1 MAASGL
7 FLFRPSR
14 LVVAPLQHRPLMI
27 AGAVEPIVDGD
38 AGINISV
45 VESHPEGVLC
55 AINKYSPPVL
65 AGDQIDVYWDGDKIF
80 HKELQPEEV
89 DGDFLFF
96 FLPVAPMV
104 PGWVETVYYVL
115 TRKDETVPDDPSA
128 GLRVLVKL
136 DRPGGRDKEPHL
148 PGHSELH
155 QPQLPQD
162 VIDNGIDAEWAAS
175 GVPVTIPFY
184 LGIFPYDVV
193 NLHWGSVRIPHTVT
207 PDQANRENPI
217 IITVDQDAILAGGDS
232 AALPVRYFPH
242 DPVWNWAEKHS
253 ISTTVLVDAGAW
265 RLESPIINEAVN
277 GVITLKDLNNED
289 VTVLVKIAGDDFAIG
304 DTVKLTWIG
313 TPAVGKPLIHT
324 QSRTVD
330 NIPHHLEFKV
340 PYAEV
345 RAIAMGSADASYVL
359 TKLDNSPPLS
369 SKRAFA
375 DVVGDV
381 AIIPAPIV
389 EQAVGGTLEPDNEYA
404 TVRVSYPGMASGDS
418 LNLIW
423 LGTQA
428 NGQSYLHEEPHTVS
442 AGEAADKL
450 VTFHIDSQ
458 HIVVLDKGSLDLSYR
473 ITNDAV
479 ALYGISESERLLLKV
494 EQLRTTLPV
503 PVVLEADP
511 PDVLDPS
518 KVFHNVNVR
527 VNYLGTLPG
536 DILTCHWSGNGPFGS
551 TTNWVPITT
560 VTAGKPVTFR
570 VAEEFVAANIGKYVK
585 VRYTVK
591 HAATGLWSYSVT
603 LNLLVAA
610 WIAPTLDTV
619 TDSKGPVPQGGITF
633 DRSVTVTGKAS
644 PNQKVRLLDGT
655 TSLGEPTANGSG
667 TWTQVVSA
675 LTVKAYSLKALA
687 LYGEGEA
694 STPLRTFTVAVAVKP
709 TIDSVTDSK
718 GPVPQGGITF
728 DRSVTVTGKASPNQK
743 VRLLDG
749 TTSLGE
755 PTTNGSGIWTQVVNA
770 LTVKAYSLKAL
781 ALYGEGEESAP
792 PFTFTVTAAL
802 KPAIDSVTDS
812 KGPVAQGGI
821 TFDRSVTVTGKASP
835 NQKVRLLDG
844 TTSLGEPTANGSGVW
859 TQVVNALTVKA
870 YSLKALALYGE
881 GEESAP
887 PFTFTVAVEVK
898 PTIDSVKGSPS
909 GVEIP
914 NGGTTLETSVS
925 LTGTASK
932 GQKVQVLDGTISKGE
947 PTASTT
953 TGIWYLLVTG
963 LSVASHSFTAKALY
977 GSGQSSTP
985 ARSLTVATPLT
996 INTSQMNLN
1005 GLSVKIPNWPKTG
1018 QDSIGNT
1025 DVRLAQGG
1033 KTPYYYYSSNEA
1045 VASVTQT
1052 GKVTGNSIGN
1062 ATIFV
1067 RDASL
1072 QLVSYP
1078 ISVRNIYQLRSNDSY
1093 LTHAQAVSW
1102 MSSFGNALP
1111 AGQALNDMQR
1121 VYGQKLPTARNYWL
1135 CEVGGCLPVQGYQT
1149 YAFYNIDHMDQRCAS
1164 DVDQRWRFGAW
1175 CIQPL

>member
-7 FLFRPSR
+7 FLFRPSGS
-14 LVVAPLQHRPLMI
+14 VVAPLQHRPLMI

-207 PDQANRENPI
+207 PDQANRETPI

-277 GVITLKDLNNED
+277 GIITLKDLNNED

-479 ALYGISESERLLLKV
+479 ALFGISESERLLLKV

-591 HAATGLWSYSVT
+591 HAATGLWSYSIT

-781 ALYGEGEESAP
+781 ALYGEGEESTPLRTFTAAVALKPTIDSVTDSKGPVAQGGITFDRSVTVTGKASPNQKVRLLDGTTSLGEPTANGSGIWTQVVNALTVKAYSLKALALYGEGEESAP
-792 PFTFTVTAAL
+792 PFTFTVAAALKPAIDSVTDSKGPVPQGGITFDRSVTVTGKASPNQKVRLLDGTTSLGEPTTNGSGIWTQVVNALTVKAYSLKALALYGEGEESAPPFTFTVAAAL

-844 TTSLGEPTANGSGVW
+844 TTSLGEPTTNGSGIW

-870 YSLKALALYGE
+870 YSLKA
-881 GEESAP
+881 
-887 PFTFTVAVEVK
+887 
-898 PTIDSVKGSPS
+898 
-909 GVEIP
+909 
-914 NGGTTLETSVS
+914 
-925 LTGTASK
+925 
-932 GQKVQVLDGTISKGE
+932 
-947 PTASTT
+947 
-953 TGIWYLLVTG
+953 
-963 LSVASHSFTAKALY
+963 
-977 GSGQSSTP
+977 
-985 ARSLTVATPLT
+985 
-996 INTSQMNLN
+996 
-1005 GLSVKIPNWPKTG
+1005 
-1018 QDSIGNT
+1018 
-1025 DVRLAQGG
+1025 
-1033 KTPYYYYSSNEA
+1033 
-1045 VASVTQT
+1045 
-1052 GKVTGNSIGN
+1052 
-1062 ATIFV
+1062 
-1067 RDASL
+1067 
-1072 QLVSYP
+1072 
-1078 ISVRNIYQLRSNDSY
+1078 
-1093 LTHAQAVSW
+1093 
-1102 MSSFGNALP
+1102 
-1111 AGQALNDMQR
+1111 
-1121 VYGQKLPTARNYWL
+1121 
-1135 CEVGGCLPVQGYQT
+1135 
-1149 YAFYNIDHMDQRCAS
+1149 
-1164 DVDQRWRFGAW
+1164 
-1175 CIQPL
+1175 

>member
-7 FLFRPSR
+7 FLFRPSGS
-14 LVVAPLQHRPLMI
+14 VVAPLQHRPLMI

-155 QPQLPQD
+155 KPQLPQD

-207 PDQANRENPI
+207 PDQANRETPI

-277 GVITLKDLNNED
+277 GIITLKDLNNED

-655 TSLGEPTANGSG
+655 TSLGEPTANVSG

-718 GPVPQGGITF
+718 GPV
-728 DRSVTVTGKASPNQK
+728 
-743 VRLLDG
+743 
-749 TTSLGE
+749 
-755 PTTNGSGIWTQVVNA
+755 
-770 LTVKAYSLKAL
+770 
-781 ALYGEGEESAP
+781 
-792 PFTFTVTAAL
+792 
-802 KPAIDSVTDS
+802 
-812 KGPVAQGGI
+812 AQGGI

-844 TTSLGEPTANGSGVW
+844 TTALGEPTANGSGTW
-859 TQVVNALTVKA
+859 TQVVSALTVKA

-887 PFTFTVAVEVK
+887 PFTFTV
-898 PTIDSVKGSPS
+898 
-909 GVEIP
+909 
-914 NGGTTLETSVS
+914 
-925 LTGTASK
+925 
-932 GQKVQVLDGTISKGE
+932 
-947 PTASTT
+947 
-953 TGIWYLLVTG
+953 
-963 LSVASHSFTAKALY
+963 
-977 GSGQSSTP
+977 
-985 ARSLTVATPLT
+985 
-996 INTSQMNLN
+996 
-1005 GLSVKIPNWPKTG
+1005 
-1018 QDSIGNT
+1018 
-1025 DVRLAQGG
+1025 
-1033 KTPYYYYSSNEA
+1033 
-1045 VASVTQT
+1045 
-1052 GKVTGNSIGN
+1052 
-1062 ATIFV
+1062 
-1067 RDASL
+1067 
-1072 QLVSYP
+1072 
-1078 ISVRNIYQLRSNDSY
+1078 
-1093 LTHAQAVSW
+1093 
-1102 MSSFGNALP
+1102 
-1111 AGQALNDMQR
+1111 
-1121 VYGQKLPTARNYWL
+1121 
-1135 CEVGGCLPVQGYQT
+1135 
-1149 YAFYNIDHMDQRCAS
+1149 
-1164 DVDQRWRFGAW
+1164 
-1175 CIQPL
+1175 

>member
-155 QPQLPQD
+155 KPQLPQD

-207 PDQANRENPI
+207 PDQANRETPI

-304 DTVKLTWIG
+304 DTVTLTWIG

-428 NGQSYLHEEPHTVS
+428 TVS
-442 AGEAADKL
+442 
-450 VTFHIDSQ
+450 
-458 HIVVLDKGSLDLSYR
+458 R
-473 ITNDAV
+473 ICTK
-479 ALYGISESERLLLKV
+479 SH
-494 EQLRTTLPV
+494 TL
-503 PVVLEADP
+503 
-511 PDVLDPS
+511 
-518 KVFHNVNVR
+518 
-527 VNYLGTLPG
+527 
-536 DILTCHWSGNGPFGS
+536 
-551 TTNWVPITT
+551 
-560 VTAGKPVTFR
+560 
-570 VAEEFVAANIGKYVK
+570 
-585 VRYTVK
+585 
-591 HAATGLWSYSVT
+591 
-603 LNLLVAA
+603 
-610 WIAPTLDTV
+610 
-619 TDSKGPVPQGGITF
+619 
-633 DRSVTVTGKAS
+633 
-644 PNQKVRLLDGT
+644 
-655 TSLGEPTANGSG
+655 
-667 TWTQVVSA
+667 
-675 LTVKAYSLKALA
+675 
-687 LYGEGEA
+687 
-694 STPLRTFTVAVAVKP
+694 
-709 TIDSVTDSK
+709 
-718 GPVPQGGITF
+718 
-728 DRSVTVTGKASPNQK
+728 
-743 VRLLDG
+743 
-749 TTSLGE
+749 
-755 PTTNGSGIWTQVVNA
+755 
-770 LTVKAYSLKAL
+770 
-781 ALYGEGEESAP
+781 SAP
-792 PFTFTVTAAL
+792 ERP
-802 KPAIDSVTDS
+802 P
-812 KGPVAQGGI
+812 
-821 TFDRSVTVTGKASP
+821 
-835 NQKVRLLDG
+835 
-844 TTSLGEPTANGSGVW
+844 TS
-859 TQVVNALTVKA
+859 
-870 YSLKALALYGE
+870 
-881 GEESAP
+881 
-887 PFTFTVAVEVK
+887 
-898 PTIDSVKGSPS
+898 
-909 GVEIP
+909 
-914 NGGTTLETSVS
+914 
-925 LTGTASK
+925 
-932 GQKVQVLDGTISKGE
+932 
-947 PTASTT
+947 
-953 TGIWYLLVTG
+953 
-963 LSVASHSFTAKALY
+963 
-977 GSGQSSTP
+977 
-985 ARSLTVATPLT
+985 
-996 INTSQMNLN
+996 
-1005 GLSVKIPNWPKTG
+1005 
-1018 QDSIGNT
+1018 
-1025 DVRLAQGG
+1025 
-1033 KTPYYYYSSNEA
+1033 
-1045 VASVTQT
+1045 
-1052 GKVTGNSIGN
+1052 
-1062 ATIFV
+1062 
-1067 RDASL
+1067 
-1072 QLVSYP
+1072 
-1078 ISVRNIYQLRSNDSY
+1078 
-1093 LTHAQAVSW
+1093 
-1102 MSSFGNALP
+1102 
-1111 AGQALNDMQR
+1111 
-1121 VYGQKLPTARNYWL
+1121 
-1135 CEVGGCLPVQGYQT
+1135 
-1149 YAFYNIDHMDQRCAS
+1149 
-1164 DVDQRWRFGAW
+1164 
-1175 CIQPL
+1175 